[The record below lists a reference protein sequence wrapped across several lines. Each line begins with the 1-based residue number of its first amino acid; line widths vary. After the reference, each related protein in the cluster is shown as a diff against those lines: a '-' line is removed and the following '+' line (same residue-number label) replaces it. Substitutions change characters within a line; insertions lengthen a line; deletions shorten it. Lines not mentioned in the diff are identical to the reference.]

1 MLTIAENEIIK
12 NWNSHDIP
20 LVSIK
25 CLTYNHE
32 KYISQALDGFL
43 MQKTDFPFEI
53 VVHDDAST
61 DKTAEI
67 VREYEKKYPNII
79 KPIYE
84 LENQYSKPGI
94 SINDII
100 FPYLKGKY
108 IAICEGDDYWIDENK
123 LQMQVDFLENNPEY
137 GMCFHNALKYDYT
150 NNRKFMFNDENFKEL
165 TLKNLILEWHIPTA
179 SIVLL
184 REVMDK
190 KMPAKGEYPQ
200 GDILFHLAGF
210 DFGKIYYFPQI
221 MSVYRYNVVGS
232 ATSRSNADPL
242 KYLKGNSLLWND
254 LDSFYDYKY
263 HYYIKKKIRYN
274 NFQIFKQKCLKHFV
288 IFRIIK
294 KIYRMIKKEC

>member
-1 MLTIAENEIIK
+1 MINITQEEIMK
-12 NWNSHDIP
+12 NWQGDINQP
-20 LVSIK
+20 VVSVRCI
-25 CLTYNHE
+25 TYNHE
-32 KYISQALDGFL
+32 NYIAQALDGFL
-43 MQKTDFPFEI
+43 MQKTNFPFEVI
-53 VVHDDAST
+53 VHDDASP
-61 DKTAEI
+61 DRTAGI
-67 VREYEKKYPNII
+67 VREYEKKYPAII
-79 KPIYE
+79 KAIYQT
-84 LENQYSKPGI
+84 ENQYSKRDGTI
-94 SINDII
+94 ARIMNEAC
-100 FPYLKGKY
+100 KGKY
-108 IAICEGDDYWIDENK
+108 IALCEGDDYWIDENK
-123 LQMQVDFLENNPEY
+123 LQMQVDFLEKNPEY

-232 ATSRSNADPL
+232 ATSRSNADPF

-254 LDSFYDYKY
+254 LDSFYNYKY
-263 HYYIKKKIRYN
+263 SALY
-274 NFQIFKQKCLKHFV
+274 F
-288 IFRIIK
+288 
-294 KIYRMIKKEC
+294 